1 MSKTRIE
8 MVKNPEKTPQNTP
21 QRLRCKP
28 KGLPVGRDW
37 IVGADSMNTI
47 LYCRYVTKE
56 TGTEYWRAYGF
67 YSSPANALMGLV
79 NQGVRD
85 TKLADLKTV
94 CDKIEELRRD
104 IMEALSKWEMPK

>member
-8 MVKNPEKTPQNTP
+8 TVKNPEKTPQNP
-21 QRLRCKP
+21 PERFKSNPR
-28 KGLPVGRDW
+28 GLAVGRDW
-37 IVGADSMNTI
+37 IVGADSMNII
-47 LYCRYVTKE
+47 LYQHHISKK
-56 TGTEYWRAYGF
+56 TGKEYWQAHSY
-67 YSSPANALMGLV
+67 YSSPANALMGFV

-104 IMEALSKWEMPK
+104 IMEAIQNK